1 MLRELEISQ
10 SKPGLEN
17 GPFPLSMKIDD
28 FHGQIENHLS
38 AYFLNGFS

>member
-1 MLRELEISQ
+1 MHRELEISQ
-10 SKPGLEN
+10 SKPGSDN
-17 GPFPLSMKIDD
+17 GPFPPSMKIDD

>member
-1 MLRELEISQ
+1 MPRELEISQ

-17 GPFPLSMKIDD
+17 RPFPPRMKIDD
-28 FHGQIENHLS
+28 FQGQIENHLS